1 MLLNMFVKYRH
12 NYPNV
17 GHQVSTLFRDSSQA
31 YLRVVQGVTLSEKRY
46 RPLCLSTKAT
56 EGAYLLLRT
65 ATRLSPFLQKVKRL
79 ALKGGPPGAGA
90 ATSVQ

>member
-17 GHQVSTLFRDSSQA
+17 GHQVSTLFRDSPQA
-31 YLRVVQGVTLSEKRY
+31 YLRVVQCVTLSEKRC

-56 EGAYLLLRT
+56 EGD
-65 ATRLSPFLQKVKRL
+65 LSITPDRHKTL
-79 ALKGGPPGAGA
+79 ALFTKGQETCPQGSPPGAWA